1 MSRILVSFLRTV
13 AGALALALPLLA
25 GAQQLAY
32 VDRQM
37 NLRAGP
43 GSDYPMVALMHRGV
57 QLTVH
62 GCTPGYQWCDVQ
74 LADGL
79 RGWAYAPYLS
89 YPQYGRSVALPNA
102 AVAIGIPLLGFTL
115 GSYWSDHYRDR
126 SWYEHPRWNP
136 RPGRPGPRT
145 WSWEDRDNPRHPG
158 RRYEDAR
165 RPPRAGEHWDSDRS
179 GTPRTLRGAT
189 PATATAAPAGPAA
202 AARAR
207 AAAPAPRIRRQQPA
221 QRPGGRQPAVRR
233 ESSRA
238 GLARLRL

>member
-179 GTPRTLRGAT
+179 GPR
-189 PATATAAPAGPAA
+189 PQ
-202 AARAR
+202 AR
-207 AAAPAPRIRRQQPA
+207 PERRERSEA
-221 QRPGGRQPAVRR
+221 QRPQPQPQPQRAQPPQRAPEQPRQP
-233 ESSRA
+233 RA
-238 GLARLRL
+238 FDGNNPPNDPAGANRP